1 MDKVILFLLKR
12 KVILYLCTF
21 LIVLTGIGALFSFHV
36 ELVPKTNLPW
46 IEVNISG
53 GALPPEEMVEKVTKK
68 IEQELKSVAGVKN
81 FSSKTGTGFSGI
93 SILAEDG
100 EGEKVKQETQNIV
113 NRLRNEFP
121 KVVDTV
127 TVTQTNLGDED
138 LIDYAMVGA
147 DTQTMLTLLKT
158 TIKDRIESVPGVKE
172 VVVSEDGFENKVAIT
187 FRPERLTAYRTTAAE
202 VVGQLNGAN
211 WKKAVGILENPGFDT
226 VVMMDNSFKSIEEFN
241 NVLIKTP
248 KGKVALEQLAT
259 VSDLRGSVKDAI
271 SMTEGNLFVQI
282 SVKRASGSDLIT
294 TQKKVEEVVRQIN
307 DEAGGN
313 YELRVMFESVSFI
326 KKALTNLSRDVVIGG
341 ILAILVLW
349 IFLRNWRVTMVIA
362 TTLPLSILMTF
373 IALKAAGYNI
383 DMVVLISLS
392 LSIGL
397 IVDAAIVVL
406 ESIYHLREK
415 GMPLKQAIVQGSKE
429 VIAPVFASQLTL
441 IIVFLPLV
449 VADFE
454 QWLKPILHT
463 IAFTV
468 TSTIIA
474 STIAAF
480 LFVPIFSERFL
491 QHDKQLQTHGEKEGK
506 NRIVSLFQR
515 LLLITLRHRILTLL
529 VALAVFVGALSLF
542 PFIKIG
548 NGLNANENQ
557 IFATLTM
564 PDGTSLEQARTA
576 AVEAEK
582 ALRELSDVNQVFFT
596 AKKETVELNI
606 TLVTKSQRTQ
616 EKEEFMQEVNGRLNA
631 IDGVERTSMTFGFS
645 GKSAPIELQVAG
657 EDLEVSRS
665 VSAKVEEM
673 LGSIPG
679 VINIRND
686 FERGKEKVT
695 LTPNQE
701 AMSQLQVDSD
711 SLYSQISMLLG
722 EQPLSTISQNSIETS
737 IVARFPETWTTHP
750 DQLQQIM
757 IRTETGSQVPLYELV
772 DFHFSK
778 SPITIKHEKGEQ
790 IITVSAELLGTD
802 IGTAGRQINEKL
814 GTVVVPAGYKIE
826 IAGDL
831 KEQSNTFTQGIIV
844 LVSVVSLIYVIM
856 VAQFGRLS
864 QPFIIML
871 SLPMALVGVI
881 LGFVVTQRT
890 FGEMAM
896 IGLIMLVGIVVSNAI
911 LLIDRINLLRSRGMG
926 LEEAIVQGTRDR
938 VRPVIMT
945 KLTAILGMLP
955 MGLAVAEGAEL
966 EAPLATGVIAGLIF
980 HTLVTLVLVPVLY
993 ATFEGIREKRLAR
1006 KKAHRIA
1013 DL

>member
-68 IEQELKSVAGVKN
+68 IEQELKSVAGIKN

-138 LIDYAMVGA
+138 LIDYAMVGT

-187 FRPERLTAYRTTAAE
+187 FRPERLTAYRTTAAD
-202 VVGQLNGAN
+202 VVGQLQGAN

-226 VVMMDNSFKSIEEFN
+226 VVMIDNSLKNVEEFKN
-241 NVLIKTP
+241 ILIKTP
-248 KGKVALEQLAT
+248 KGKVVLEQLAM

-282 SVKRASGSDLIT
+282 SVKRAEGSDLIT

-307 DEAGGN
+307 NEAGGN

-326 KKALTNLSRDVVIGG
+326 KKAISNLSRDVVIGG

-349 IFLRNWRVTMVIA
+349 VFLRNWRVTMVIA

-415 GMPLKQAIVQGSKE
+415 GMQLKQAIVQGSKE

-468 TSTIIA
+468 TSTILA

-491 QHDKQLQTHGEKEGK
+491 QHDKQLQSPSEKGK

-515 LLLITLRHRILTLL
+515 LLHVTLRHRILTLL

-542 PFIKIG
+542 PLIKIG

-606 TLVTKSQRTQ
+606 TVVTKSQRTQ
-616 EKEEFMQEVNGRLNA
+616 EKEEFMQEINGRLNA
-631 IDGVERTSMTFGFS
+631 VDGVERTSLTFGFS
-645 GKSAPIELQVAG
+645 GESAPIELQVAG

-665 VSAKVEEM
+665 ISTKVEEM

-679 VINIRND
+679 VVNIRND

-711 SLYSQISMLLG
+711 SLDSQISMLLG
-722 EQPLSTISQNSIETS
+722 EQPLSTISQNGIETS
-737 IVARFPETWTTHP
+737 IVARFPETWVTHP
-750 DQLQQIM
+750 DQLQQTM
-757 IRTETGSQVPLYELV
+757 IRTETGAQVPLHELV

-814 GTVVVPAGYKIE
+814 DTVELPAGYKIE

-831 KEQSNTFTQGIIV
+831 KEQNNTFTQGIIV

-881 LGFVVTQRT
+881 LGFVITQRT

-993 ATFEGIREKRLAR
+993 SIFEGMREKRVAR
-1006 KKAHRIA
+1006 KKAQRMA

>member
-68 IEQELKSVAGVKN
+68 IEQELKSVAGIKN

-138 LIDYAMVGA
+138 LIDYAIVGA

-187 FRPERLTAYRTTAAE
+187 FRPERLTTYRTTPAD
-202 VVGQLNGAN
+202 VVGQLQGTN

-226 VVMMDNSFKSIEEFN
+226 VVMIDNSLKNVEEFKS
-241 NVLIKTP
+241 VLIKTP
-248 KGKVALEQLAT
+248 KGKVALEQLAS

-271 SMTEGNLFVQI
+271 SMTEGNLFVQM
-282 SVKRASGSDLIT
+282 SVKRAAGSDLIT

-307 DEAGGN
+307 EEAGGS

-326 KKALTNLSRDVVIGG
+326 KKAITNLSRDVVIGG

-349 IFLRNWRVTMVIA
+349 VFLRNWRVTMVIA

-415 GMPLKQAIVQGSKE
+415 GMQLRQAIVQGSKE

-441 IIVFLPLV
+441 IVVFLPLV

-468 TSTIIA
+468 TSTILA

-491 QHDKQLQTHGEKEGK
+491 QHDKQLQSPSEEGK

-515 LLLITLRHRILTLL
+515 LLLLTLRHRVLTLL
-529 VALAVFVGALSLF
+529 VALGVFVGALSLF
-542 PFIKIG
+542 PLIKIG

-631 IDGVERTSMTFGFS
+631 IDGVEQTSMTFGFS

-657 EDLEVSRS
+657 EDLEVSRAI
-665 VSAKVEEM
+665 SAKVEEM
-673 LGSIPG
+673 LASIPG
-679 VINIRND
+679 VVNIRND

-711 SLYSQISMLLG
+711 SLDSQISMLLG
-722 EQPLSTISQNSIETS
+722 EQPLSTISQNGIETS
-737 IVARFPETWTTHP
+737 IVARFPETWVTHP

-757 IRTETGSQVPLYELV
+757 IRTETGTQVPLHQLV

-802 IGTAGRQINEKL
+802 IGTVGRQINEKL
-814 GTVVVPAGYKIE
+814 GTVEMPAGYKIE

-831 KEQSNTFTQGIIV
+831 KEQNNTFTQGILV
-844 LVSVVSLIYVIM
+844 LIAVISLIYVIM

-926 LEEAIVQGTRDR
+926 LDEAIVQGTRDR

-980 HTLVTLVLVPVLY
+980 HTIVTLVLVPVLY
-993 ATFEGIREKRLAR
+993 SIFEGIREKRVAR
-1006 KKAHRIA
+1006 KKATRIA
-1013 DL
+1013 DM

>member
-21 LIVLTGIGALFSFHV
+21 LIVLTGIGALFSFNV

-68 IEQELKSVAGVKN
+68 IEQELKSVAGIKN

-93 SILAEDG
+93 SILSEDG

-138 LIDYAMVGA
+138 LIDYAMVGT

-172 VVVSEDGFENKVAIT
+172 VVISEDGFENKVAIT
-187 FRPERLTAYRTTAAE
+187 FLSERLTAYRTTAAD
-202 VVGQLNGAN
+202 VVGQLQSAN

-226 VVMMDNSFKSIEEFN
+226 VVMIDNSLKNVEEFKN
-241 NVLIKTP
+241 ILIKTP

-282 SVKRASGSDLIT
+282 SVKRAAGSDLIT

-307 DEAGGN
+307 NEAGGN

-326 KKALTNLSRDVVIGG
+326 KKAITNLSRDVVIGG

-349 IFLRNWRVTMVIA
+349 VFLRNWRVTMVIA

-415 GMPLKQAIVQGSKE
+415 GMQLKQAIVQGSKE

-468 TSTIIA
+468 TSTILA

-491 QHDKQLQTHGEKEGK
+491 QHDKQLQSPSEKGK

-529 VALAVFVGALSLF
+529 VALAVFVGALGLF
-542 PFIKIG
+542 PLIKIG

-631 IDGVERTSMTFGFS
+631 IDGVERTSLTFGFS
-645 GKSAPIELQVAG
+645 GESAPIELQVAG

-665 VSAKVEEM
+665 VSTKVEEM

-679 VINIRND
+679 VVNIRND

-711 SLYSQISMLLG
+711 SLDSQISMLLG
-722 EQPLSTISQNSIETS
+722 EQSLSTISQNGIETS
-737 IVARFPETWTTHP
+737 IVARFPETWVTHP
-750 DQLQQIM
+750 DQLQHTM
-757 IRTETGSQVPLYELV
+757 IRTETGSQVPLHELV

-814 GTVVVPAGYKIE
+814 GTVELPAGYKIE

-831 KEQSNTFTQGIIV
+831 KEQNNTFTQGIIV
-844 LVSVVSLIYVIM
+844 LVAVVSLIYVIM

-896 IGLIMLVGIVVSNAI
+896 IGLVMLVGIVVSNAI

-993 ATFEGIREKRLAR
+993 SIFEGMREKRVAR

>member
-21 LIVLTGIGALFSFHV
+21 LIVLTGIGALFSFNV

-68 IEQELKSVAGVKN
+68 IEQELKSVAGIKS

-113 NRLRNEFP
+113 NRLRNDFP

-187 FRPERLTAYRTTAAE
+187 FRPERLTAYRTTAAD
-202 VVGQLNGAN
+202 VVGQLQGAN

-226 VVMMDNSFKSIEEFN
+226 VVMIDNSLKNVEEFKAI
-241 NVLIKTP
+241 LIKTP

-282 SVKRASGSDLIT
+282 SVKRAAGSDLIT

-326 KKALTNLSRDVVIGG
+326 KKAITNLSRDVVIGG

-349 IFLRNWRVTMVIA
+349 VFLRNWRVTMVIA

-415 GMPLKQAIVQGSKE
+415 GMQLKQAIVQGSKE

-468 TSTIIA
+468 TSTILA

-491 QHDKQLQTHGEKEGK
+491 QHDKQLQTRSEKGK
-506 NRIVSLFQR
+506 NRVASLFQR
-515 LLLITLRHRILTLL
+515 LLLLTLRHRILTLL

-542 PFIKIG
+542 PLIKIG

-631 IDGVERTSMTFGFS
+631 IDGVEQTSMTFGFS

-665 VSAKVEEM
+665 ISTKVEEM

-679 VINIRND
+679 VVNIRND

-701 AMSQLQVDSD
+701 ALSQLQVDSE
-711 SLYSQISMLLG
+711 SLDSQISVLLG
-722 EQPLSTISQNSIETS
+722 EQPLSTISQNGIETS
-737 IVARFPETWTTHP
+737 IVARFPETWVTHP

-757 IRTETGSQVPLYELV
+757 IRTGTGSQVPLHELV

-814 GTVVVPAGYKIE
+814 GTVELPAGYKIE

-831 KEQSNTFTQGIIV
+831 KEQNNTFTQGIIV
-844 LVSVVSLIYVIM
+844 LVAVVSLIYVIM

-896 IGLIMLVGIVVSNAI
+896 IGLVMLVGIVVSNAI

-993 ATFEGIREKRLAR
+993 SIFEGLREKRLAR

>member
-68 IEQELKSVAGVKN
+68 IEQELKSVTGIKN

-187 FRPERLTAYRTTAAE
+187 FRPDRLTAYRTTAAD
-202 VVGQLNGAN
+202 VVGQLQGAN

-226 VVMMDNSFKSIEEFN
+226 VVMIDNSLKNVEEFKAI
-241 NVLIKTP
+241 LIKTP

-271 SMTEGNLFVQI
+271 SMTEGDLFVQI
-282 SVKRASGSDLIT
+282 SVKRAAGSDLIT

-326 KKALTNLSRDVVIGG
+326 KKAITNLSRDVVIGG

-415 GMPLKQAIVQGSKE
+415 GMQLKQAIVQGSKE

-441 IIVFLPLV
+441 IVVFLPLV

-468 TSTIIA
+468 TSTILA

-491 QHDKQLQTHGEKEGK
+491 QHDKQLQPRSEKGK
-506 NRIVSLFQR
+506 NGIVSLFQR
-515 LLLITLRHRILTLL
+515 LLLLTLRHRVLTLL

-542 PFIKIG
+542 PLIKIG

-645 GKSAPIELQVAG
+645 GESAPIELQVAG

-665 VSAKVEEM
+665 ISAKVEEM
-673 LGSIPG
+673 LASIPG
-679 VINIRND
+679 VVNIRND

-695 LTPNQE
+695 LIPNQE
-701 AMSQLQVDSD
+701 AMSQLQVDSE
-711 SLYSQISMLLG
+711 SLDSQISMLLG
-722 EQPLSTISQNSIETS
+722 EQPLSTISQNGIETS
-737 IVARFPETWTTHP
+737 IVARFPETWVTHP
-750 DQLQQIM
+750 DQLQRIM
-757 IRTETGSQVPLYELV
+757 IRTETGSQVPLHELV

-814 GTVVVPAGYKIE
+814 GTVELPAGYKIE

-831 KEQSNTFTQGIIV
+831 KEQNNTFTQGIIV
-844 LVSVVSLIYVIM
+844 LVAVVSLIYVIM

-993 ATFEGIREKRLAR
+993 SIFEGIREKKLAR

>member
-68 IEQELKSVAGVKN
+68 IEQELKSVAGIKN

-93 SILAEDG
+93 SILAKDG

-138 LIDYAMVGA
+138 LIDYAIVGA

-187 FRPERLTAYRTTAAE
+187 FRPERLTTYRTTPAD
-202 VVGQLNGAN
+202 VVGQLQGTN

-226 VVMMDNSFKSIEEFN
+226 VVMIDNSLKNVEEFKSI
-241 NVLIKTP
+241 LIKTP
-248 KGKVALEQLAT
+248 KGKVALEQLAS

-271 SMTEGNLFVQI
+271 SMTEGNLFVQM
-282 SVKRASGSDLIT
+282 SVKRAAGSDLIT

-307 DEAGGN
+307 EEAGGS

-326 KKALTNLSRDVVIGG
+326 KKAITNLSRDVVIGG

-349 IFLRNWRVTMVIA
+349 VFLRNWRVTMVIA

-415 GMPLKQAIVQGSKE
+415 GMQLRQAIVQGSKE

-441 IIVFLPLV
+441 IVVFLPLV

-468 TSTIIA
+468 TSTILA

-491 QHDKQLQTHGEKEGK
+491 QHDKQLQSPSKEGK

-515 LLLITLRHRILTLL
+515 LLLLTLRHRVLTLL
-529 VALAVFVGALSLF
+529 VALGVFVGALSLF
-542 PFIKIG
+542 PLIKIG

-631 IDGVERTSMTFGFS
+631 IDGVEQTSMTFGFS

-657 EDLEVSRS
+657 EDLEVSRAI
-665 VSAKVEEM
+665 SANVEEM
-673 LGSIPG
+673 LASIPG
-679 VINIRND
+679 VVNIRND

-695 LTPNQE
+695 LTPKQE

-711 SLYSQISMLLG
+711 SLDSQISMLLG
-722 EQPLSTISQNSIETS
+722 EQPLSAISQNGIETS
-737 IVARFPETWTTHP
+737 IVARFPETWVTHP

-757 IRTETGSQVPLYELV
+757 IRTETGTQVPLHELV

-814 GTVVVPAGYKIE
+814 GTVEMPAGYKIE

-831 KEQSNTFTQGIIV
+831 KEQNNTFTQGILV
-844 LVSVVSLIYVIM
+844 LIAVISLIYVIM

-881 LGFVVTQRT
+881 LGFVVTQRI

-993 ATFEGIREKRLAR
+993 SIFEGIREKRVAR
-1006 KKAHRIA
+1006 KKATRTA
-1013 DL
+1013 DM